1 MVTCIAMTA
10 DNRVLVSGSA
20 DGTVVVWDVSTAGG
34 LVAEVPRRT
43 LRGHDD
49 EVTCVAVRDELEVVV
64 SGSKVGGDA
73 SRSLPVWAGG
83 RGIV

>member
-20 DGTVVVWDVSTAGG
+20 DGTVVVWDVAMGMVGESS
-34 LVAEVPRRT
+34 RRT
-43 LRGHDD
+43 LFGHDD

-73 SRSLPVWAGG
+73 SRGLPVWAGG